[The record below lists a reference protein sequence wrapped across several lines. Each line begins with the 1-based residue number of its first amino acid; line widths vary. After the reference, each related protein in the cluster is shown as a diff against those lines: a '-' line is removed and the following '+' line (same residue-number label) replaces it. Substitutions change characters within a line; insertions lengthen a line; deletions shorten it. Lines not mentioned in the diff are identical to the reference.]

1 MRANSTNQ
9 EELFQTDDIV
19 RGFGEVAAVHTE
31 RGTGWLLPGRV
42 ITFDRRRAETT
53 AMRLDFL
60 IQANM
65 KRFDRD
71 LIW

>member
-1 MRANSTNQ
+1 MRANSTNA
-9 EELFQTDDIV
+9 EELFKTDDIV
-19 RGFGEVAAVHTE
+19 HGFGEVSAVRTD
-31 RGTGWLLPGRV
+31 RGIGWLLPGRE
-42 ITFDRRRAETT
+42 ITFDREKAEAT
-53 AMRLDFL
+53 ARRLDTL